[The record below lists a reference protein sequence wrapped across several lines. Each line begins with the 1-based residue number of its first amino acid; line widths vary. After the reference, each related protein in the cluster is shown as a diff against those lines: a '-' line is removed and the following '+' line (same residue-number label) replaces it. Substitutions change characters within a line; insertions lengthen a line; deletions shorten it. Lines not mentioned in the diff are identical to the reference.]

1 MKVRASDLSWLARRL
16 PSQEWYTLPGRLNR
30 LAPRVPDDGLDWIL
44 LSLFG
49 LLCSAVSTHCR
60 SYLSPCH
67 QLITLSNIFLKNK
80 WRTHTFKQPC
90 YLLAMFIAPNSL
102 PTPVPVPRAE
112 QLCNCHCKR
121 QSVFSHVTEVMLGH
135 MAHFS
140 PWSMERSA
148 CVPVSSKTRH

>member
-67 QLITLSNIFLKNK
+67 QLITLSHIFLKNK
-80 WRTHTFKQPC
+80 WRNHTFKQPC

-102 PTPVPVPRAE
+102 PEEVHFINFISWCKCILFFTATLPQYPV
-112 QLCNCHCKR
+112 CCC
-121 QSVFSHVTEVMLGH
+121 
-135 MAHFS
+135 
-140 PWSMERSA
+140 
-148 CVPVSSKTRH
+148 CC